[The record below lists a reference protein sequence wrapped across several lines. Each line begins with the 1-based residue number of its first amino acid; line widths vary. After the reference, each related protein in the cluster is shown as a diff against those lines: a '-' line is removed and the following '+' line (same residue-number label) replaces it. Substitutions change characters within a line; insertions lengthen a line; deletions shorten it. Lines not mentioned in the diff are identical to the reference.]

1 MLRYQEITKLG
12 LHVSQT
18 ANQCT
23 YRLDHCITALT
34 DHLHSMPQCG
44 KHTLHG
50 LRFIMVVMVIW
61 RETFLPA
68 FSLGVLAAA
77 EGRQLA
83 PPNKLGL
90 T

>member
-1 MLRYQEITKLG
+1 
-12 LHVSQT
+12 
-18 ANQCT
+18 
-23 YRLDHCITALT
+23 
-34 DHLHSMPQCG
+34 MPQCG